1 MADKPTLN
9 RLFKRVHQELCCKL
23 ELARESLDHPTSKGT
38 ESEDA
43 WIKLFRDY
51 LPRRYD
57 VHRAFVI
64 DSKDA
69 VSDQMDIVVHD
80 RQFSPFVLH
89 ADNGFHVP
97 AESVYAVL
105 EVRQAMN
112 ARNIEYAGNKIASV
126 RRLHRT
132 SMPIRHAGGEYP
144 AKLPHHILGGL
155 VTLDNDWSPPFG
167 DSFREAIAKTAYD
180 GPIDIGC
187 AAKHGMFEVKYAPNE
202 APAVA
207 AERAEAALALFL
219 LRFIARLQSVATV
232 PCIDVLAYAANLQPE
247 SGTETALQSRELE
260 DTSGNSQDRR
270 ERAQ

>member
-1 MADKPTLN
+1 MADTPTLN

-64 DSKDA
+64 DSNDV

-80 RQFSPFVLH
+80 RHFSPFVLH

-105 EVRQAMN
+105 EVRQTMN
-112 ARNIEYAGNKIASV
+112 KANVEYAAGKIASV
-126 RRLHRT
+126 RKLHRT
-132 SMPIRHAGGEYP
+132 SLPIRHAGGEYP
-144 AKLPHHILGGL
+144 AKPPHDILGGM

-167 DSFREAIAKTAYD
+167 DSFREAIARTPVD
-180 GPIDIGC
+180 GRLDIGC
-187 AAKHGMFEVKYAPNE
+187 AAKHGGFQIKYGPNE
-202 APAVA
+202 PPAIA
-207 AERAEAALALFL
+207 AEKSDAAFALFL
-219 LRFIARLQSVATV
+219 LRFIARLQDVASV
-232 PCIDVLAYAANLQPE
+232 PCIDVLAYARKLNSE
-247 SGTETALQSRELE
+247 SVK
-260 DTSGNSQDRR
+260 
-270 ERAQ
+270 

>member
-1 MADKPTLN
+1 MVDKPTLN

-69 VSDQMDIVVHD
+69 VSDQIDIVVHD

-105 EVRQAMN
+105 EVRQTMN
-112 ARNIEYAGNKIASV
+112 SGNIEYAGNKIASV
-126 RRLHRT
+126 RKLQRT
-132 SMPIRHAGGEYP
+132 SLPIRHAGGEYP
-144 AKLPHHILGGL
+144 AKPLHHILGGL

-167 DSFREAIAKTAYD
+167 DSFREAIGKAPAD
-180 GPIDIGC
+180 GRLDIGC
-187 AAKHGMFEVKYAPNE
+187 AAKHGGFEVKYAPNE
-202 APAVA
+202 PPAVA
-207 AERAEAALALFL
+207 AEKSDAALALFL
-219 LRFIARLQSVATV
+219 LRFIARLQSVASV
-232 PCIDVLAYAANLQPE
+232 PCIDVLAYAGKLNAE
-247 SGTETALQSRELE
+247 SA
-260 DTSGNSQDRR
+260 D
-270 ERAQ
+270 